1 MRRVVHRCSQNG
13 VNWHR
18 VGQTSGD
25 PPRVFAL
32 SLDALGRTVAASNA
46 VAAYAYTIANCGI
59 ATNETAEVGA
69 LSLDI
74 CRAVD
79 PCRRIVSLAR
89 DGVSDRRVYNPS
101 NGTLAAI
108 SNDEATVAYA
118 YTGDMMDAGYSL
130 ELAVSSRYDHLD
142 RRVQKIAPAA
152 THTYFY
158 DGWMLIKE
166 IVANT
171 NGTTDVIEYH
181 WGKDLSGPNV

>member
-25 PPRVFAL
+25 PSRVFAL

-79 PCRRIVSLAR
+79 PCGRIVSLAR

-130 ELAVSSRYDHLD
+130 ELAVSNRYDHLD
-142 RRVQKIAPAA
+142 RRVQKVTPAA

-166 IVANT
+166 LVANT
-171 NGTTDVIEYH
+171 IGQPQKE
-181 WGKDLSGPNV
+181 